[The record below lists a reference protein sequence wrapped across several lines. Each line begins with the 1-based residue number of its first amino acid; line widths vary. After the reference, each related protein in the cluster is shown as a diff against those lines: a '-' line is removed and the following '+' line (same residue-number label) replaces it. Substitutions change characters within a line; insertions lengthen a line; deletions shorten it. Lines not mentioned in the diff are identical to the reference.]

1 VFLIDEEGAGRM
13 WHLALRNLW
22 QRRLRSFLTA
32 LGIAVAIQVNLTMTS
47 IISGYESDL
56 KSQLG
61 VLDDKVL
68 VQRLTTNAPQM
79 EEFPSAAS
87 SIDNSLVESLLELE
101 GVDPQASAAILYVP
115 LASPPIAGLPPASCA
130 VGIEPG
136 HEGAFLGEIAA
147 DVGITT
153 LQGSQSVI
161 LGQDAARQF
170 GKEGGPP
177 VVPGE
182 MIEFLDR
189 SFTVVGVLES
199 APDLFQG
206 LVLMDLATSKEL
218 FERPGS
224 VTAMILATEGVE
236 YIESIKDA
244 IPSLDSG
251 LQAASQ
257 EDVAA
262 AGLKMLSITAAYTN
276 TMNSAVIVVVFLFI
290 SIVMIVA
297 VMEQRRAIG
306 ILRAIGAQRRAILNL
321 VACESLVL
329 SLAGALLA
337 WPIWSVVGTLI
348 GGGYSSPVELIL
360 TAWWQIAS
368 LAFVVGIGAAL
379 LPAWRAVRVDPLEA
393 LRY

>member
-1 VFLIDEEGAGRM
+1 M

-22 QRRLRSFLTA
+22 QRRLRSFLTV

-47 IISGYESDL
+47 IISGYENDL
-56 KSQLG
+56 KSQLAVVSG
-61 VLDDKVL
+61 KVL
-68 VQRLTTNAPQM
+68 VQRLTTDAPQM

-87 SIDNSLVESLLELE
+87 SIDNNLVDTLLNLE
-101 GVDPQASAAILYVP
+101 GVDAQASAAILYVP

-147 DVGITT
+147 TVGTTT

-161 LGQDAARQF
+161 LGQAAAEQYAT
-170 GKEGGPP
+170 EGDPS

-182 MIEFLDR
+182 TIEFLDR
-189 SFTVVGVLES
+189 SFTVVGVLEA

-206 LVLMDLATSKEL
+206 MVLMDLGTSMEL

-224 VTAMILATEGVE
+224 VSAVILTTEGVE
-236 YIESIKDA
+236 HIESIKEA
-244 IPSLDSG
+244 VPSVDSH

-262 AGLKMLSITAAYTN
+262 AGLKMMSITAGFTD
-276 TMNSAVIVVVFLFI
+276 TMNSAVIVVVFLFVT
-290 SIVMIVA
+290 IVMIVA
-297 VMEQRRAIG
+297 VMERRREIG
-306 ILRAIGAQRRAILNL
+306 ILRAIGARRRVILSV

-337 WPIWSVVGTLI
+337 WPVWSVIGALM
-348 GGGYSSPVELIL
+348 GGGYSSPVELIMA
-360 TAWWQIAS
+360 AWWEIAS
-368 LAFVVGIGAAL
+368 LAVVVGIGAAL